1 MNKDI
6 YTIIKDL
13 IESVKILIKR
23 VERLE
28 EKIQGP
34 TRLDGSE

>member
-6 YTIIKDL
+6 YTVIKDL
-13 IESVKILIKR
+13 IESIKILIKR

-28 EKIQGP
+28 EKIQGS

>member
-1 MNKDI
+1 MNKDM

-28 EKIQGP
+28 EKIQGS

>member
-1 MNKDI
+1 MEKEILKQIKDI
-6 YTIIKDL
+6 LEYVTILK
-13 IESVKILIKR
+13 KR

-28 EKIQGP
+28 EKIQGS

>member
-1 MNKDI
+1 MNKVYSAI
-6 YTIIKDL
+6 LDL
-13 IESVKILIKR
+13 IESVKLLKMR

-28 EKIQGP
+28 KIQGS

>member
-1 MNKDI
+1 MEKEILKQIKDI
-6 YTIIKDL
+6 FKYITILK
-13 IESVKILIKR
+13 KR

-28 EKIQGP
+28 KIQGS

>member
-1 MNKDI
+1 M

-28 EKIQGP
+28 EKIQGS